1 MNTAGIYPV
10 GATGL
15 KLSDS
20 EAALLE
26 TLPTLPSRPATHA
39 ELHAAIVGL
48 AQRKSYTLELEMVGS
63 GFMAVIGRDL
73 RVVANVRGRDEE
85 TFYCQAARSELLREL
100 AEEIART
107 CGPQIV
113 LPSNGDDGILVVAPS

>member
-10 GATGL
+10 GASGL
-15 KLSDS
+15 RLSDD
-20 EAALLE
+20 EAALVA
-26 TLPTLPSRPATHA
+26 TLSSKSRPATHA

-48 AQRKSYTLELEMVGS
+48 ARHKSYTLELEMVGT
-63 GFMAVIGRDL
+63 GFMAVIARDL

-85 TFYCQAARSELLREL
+85 TFYCQAASSDMLREL
-100 AEEIART
+100 AQEIART

>member
-1 MNTAGIYPV
+1 MSTAGIYPL
-10 GATGL
+10 GASGL
-15 KLSDS
+15 RLSDS
-20 EAALLE
+20 EAALVE
-26 TLPTLPSRPATHA
+26 ALPTATSRPATHT

-48 AQRKSYTLELEMVGS
+48 AQRNGYTLELEMVGS
-63 GFMAVIGRDL
+63 GFMALIARDL

-85 TFYCQAARSELLREL
+85 TFYCQAERSELLREL
-100 AEEIART
+100 AQEIART